1 MQKNID
7 LKILDLRTLDL
18 EQNIGLKYIET
29 SQNHNNK
36 PMTTVVAIKSSE
48 GIILASDSQGT
59 YNTMKDLEI
68 SKIFHINDS
77 IGVGAAGDIG
87 HIRVLIDE
95 LKQQLETRKF
105 KTELEL
111 RHTIDDILCRLFRKY
126 NVERSERLG
135 FSETFLLFTPSA
147 ILGAKLDDGTFVIY
161 KLRFP
166 PWVFPVEEYE
176 AIGSGELYAKL
187 LLRQQMRV
195 IPVGSSG
202 TLDYNAWIGMLTIN
216 EIKTFD
222 TKTGGNTQVAKI
234 DKDGFR
240 PLSRDEAKSLYNE
253 YREIIAT
260 KLSQKLEITKERA
273 LALYPEP

>member
-7 LKILDLRTLDL
+7 LKTLDLRTLDL

-135 FSETFLLFTPSA
+135 FSETFLLFSPSA

-195 IPVGSSG
+195 IPYGSSG